1 MSYQEKY
8 IKYKGKY
15 LALLSQMNGGSRE
28 AKQNLESFFR
38 SHPRERRLE
47 QVRKATMRQEQLRA
61 DKDAFA
67 EIQRSSEEERR
78 LTPEQLRREYDRLV
92 QFRDRVLQKNKN
104 SSLILTFK
112 NHILGNLSNDPLNLI
127 NLHRD
132 IHDIL
137 NEYTLKMHNRRVNV
151 PTPVSYNGKNIYIS
165 TVGDLN
171 KIYLLA
177 SYVPD
182 KKKLVKIHTVE

>member
-8 IKYKGKY
+8 LKYKGKY
-15 LALLSQMNGGSRE
+15 LTLLSQMNGGSME

-38 SHPRERRLE
+38 LHPREQRLE

-61 DKDAFA
+61 DKEAFD
-67 EIQRSSEEERR
+67 EIRRTSEEERR

-92 QFRDRVLQKNKN
+92 QFRNRVLQKNKN

-112 NHILGNLSNDPLNLI
+112 NHILGNLLNDPLNLI

-151 PTPVSYNGKNIYIS
+151 PTPVSYNGKNIYIT

-177 SYVPD
+177 SFIPD